1 MLSKSPVFTKHQK
14 YVVKISSI
22 HQTSEVCCQNL
33 QYFNGFNFREVFVRI
48 RVFCSHLNLF
58 LPTRYL
64 YLHWPF
70 LFLPT
75 RYLYLHWPFLFFP
88 ARYLYLHLPFLLLP
102 TIYLYIHWPFLLL
115 PTRNLRLYWPFF
127 YMKHGGDIHLFIG
140 VWITKNTC
148 MTAQFQ

>member
-1 MLSKSPVFTKHQK
+1 MKEKKPAFSSFLQKFLNNISYYEQIDMKKDTINVFLKPRSPNIRNRLSKYLVFTKHQK

-75 RYLYLHWPFLFFP
+75 RYLYLHLPFLFLP
-88 ARYLYLHLPFLLLP
+88 TRYLYLH
-102 TIYLYIHWPFLLL
+102 
-115 PTRNLRLYWPFF
+115 
-127 YMKHGGDIHLFIG
+127 
-140 VWITKNTC
+140 
-148 MTAQFQ
+148 